1 MDRMGIKICFDS
13 LLKENTI
20 IKFLCQKFRPTFNI
34 SKKYEEN
41 ITILRTCRKLAS
53 KNTELFGVN
62 AFSLLE
68 KKRLTIALFS
78 TYLLNSDK

>member
-13 LLKENTI
+13 LLNENTI

-34 SKKYEEN
+34 SKKYKEN

-68 KKRLTIALFS
+68 KKRFF